1 MATYLTIVN
10 SILTKL
16 REPTVSTVSANAL
29 SLLVGSFLND
39 AKREIEDAWQWT
51 HLQDQFTA
59 AFTIANV
66 GAVKWNAQ
74 TLAGTGAAPNER
86 AIVWQ
91 NLNTNDFLVR
101 LNDSGVV
108 NLLRQ
113 TQLGNR
119 ELFVALQTY
128 ANQGFKAR
136 PYNFYVTTNSAGVT
150 AGVSTKVITCFPNP
164 DLTYNFTVVVKNPK
178 NDLVLDTDNML
189 VPTAPVQMRA
199 YLYCLYERGE
209 ELGEALTLTSA
220 KADEALT
227 DAIAF
232 DTAAQGEL
240 QLQSE

>member
-16 REPTVSTVSANAL
+16 REPTVSTVAANAL

-59 AFTIANV
+59 AFTVVNSGTV
-66 GAVKWNAQ
+66 RWNTV
-74 TLAGTGAAPNER
+74 TLAGTGLAPNER
-86 AIVWQ
+86 ATIWQ
-91 NLNTNDFLVR
+91 NLNTDDFLVR
-101 LNDSGVV
+101 LNDPGVV
-108 NLLRQ
+108 NLLRKS
-113 TQLGNR
+113 QLGNR
-119 ELFVALQTY
+119 ELYVAIQTY

-136 PYNFYVTTNSAGVT
+136 PYNYYITSNSAGIL
-150 AGVSTKVITCFPNP
+150 AGVSPKVITCFPNP
-164 DLTYNFTVVVKNPK
+164 DLTYNFSVVVKNPQ
-178 NDLVLDTDNML
+178 NDLTADTDNML
-189 VPTAPVQMRA
+189 IPTAPVQMRA

-232 DTAAQGEL
+232 DTLAQGEL